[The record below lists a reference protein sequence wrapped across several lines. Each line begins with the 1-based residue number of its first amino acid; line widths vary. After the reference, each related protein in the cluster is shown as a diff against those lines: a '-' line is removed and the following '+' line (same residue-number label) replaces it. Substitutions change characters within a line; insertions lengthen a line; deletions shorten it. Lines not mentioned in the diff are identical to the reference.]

1 MKYST
6 FRTSCGLSVWRTLWE
21 RSISCLSFCLP
32 KATAP
37 LVTRSICLPLFCNS
51 DTWKV
56 GITRIPFL
64 KKIQI
69 KITPVRHSDLIDL
82 SISRCF
88 QSLRQS
94 VLKKQDD
101 IDYPKYWWIVFMA
114 LLKLVFQEN
123 QGWEIMEN
131 VLQFT
136 YKSILFIN
144 NLKSKTNTWFLYYEW
159 ANKKGKTLRFPV
171 VLCKIYKWV

>member
-1 MKYST
+1 M
-6 FRTSCGLSVWRTLWE
+6 
-21 RSISCLSFCLP
+21 
-32 KATAP
+32 
-37 LVTRSICLPLFCNS
+37 
-51 DTWKV
+51 
-56 GITRIPFL
+56 
-64 KKIQI
+64 
-69 KITPVRHSDLIDL
+69 RHSDLIDL

-144 NLKSKTNTWFLYYEW
+144 NLKSKTNTWFLYYE
-159 ANKKGKTLRFPV
+159 
-171 VLCKIYKWV
+171 